1 MNIDIEKIIE
11 TIKKTDSI
19 IFNPEYLNQI
29 TVKGPA
35 DYVTLVD
42 KKVQD
47 YLYQSFQEL
56 YPDIAF
62 MGEEKD
68 NSDLD
73 FVKNTWIID
82 PIDGT
87 TNLIHGCRF
96 SAVSVGL
103 WNGKE
108 QEMELGIIYQPYS
121 REVFYAQRGKG
132 AFLNG
137 EPIHV
142 SKCTNFKDSVIS
154 IGTAP
159 YHKEFAEE
167 ISRISHE
174 MLTQCSDIRRTGSA
188 ALDIAYIASGR
199 LEGYYEKILS
209 PWDYAAGLVILK
221 EAGGMLTDCSGQALS
236 GTLASSVCCS
246 NGAVHQEMLAI
257 IQHS

>member
-11 TIKKTDSI
+11 IVKKTDAI

-35 DYVTLVD
+35 DYVTMVD
-42 KKVQD
+42 KTVQD
-47 YLYQSFQEL
+47 YLYLSFRQL
-56 YPDIAF
+56 YPDFAF

-68 NSDLD
+68 NSNLD
-73 FVKNTWIID
+73 FSKNTWIID

-108 QEMELGIIYQPYS
+108 QKMELGIIYQPYS
-121 REVFYAQRGKG
+121 KELFYAIRGKG

-142 SKCTNFKDSVIS
+142 SKCSDFKDSVIS

-167 ISRISHE
+167 IARISRD
-174 MLTQCSDIRRTGSA
+174 MLSTCSDIRRTGSA

-209 PWDYAAGLVILK
+209 PWDYAAGLVILT
-221 EAGGMLTDCSGQALS
+221 EAGGMLTDGNGQTLS
-236 GTLASSVCCS
+236 GTCPSSVCCS
-246 NGAVHQEMLAI
+246 NGAIHQEMIRI
-257 IQHS
+257 IRN